1 MATISTEQW
10 DKRRRA
16 LAEKLQAVLN
26 TETEAV
32 GRGAVLTVLARLAV
46 ETNWKVAHIRAGLT
60 ISMMETQRQMADE
73 AKEVAGAKP
82 TG

>member
-1 MATISTEQW
+1 MAMLSNEEW
-10 DKRRRA
+10 DKRRKE

-26 TETEAV
+26 NETEAV
-32 GRGAVLTVLARLAV
+32 GRGAVLTLLARLAV
-46 ETNWKVAHIRAGLT
+46 ETKWSVSHIHAGLT
-60 ISMMETQRQMADE
+60 ISMIEAQMRMADE